1 MSAGGLLS
9 IYIAVVFLG
18 GAMLAPWVWHAVQ
31 DLASLWPAIQGIAD
45 QPFHRYVNRCL
56 LVLALA
62 GLWPLFRRSGIHSR
76 AGIGWTG
83 PWVKPLIAGSTLG
96 LLAMGGVALIAI
108 SCGGRQWIPPSELLS
123 WLRRLASAAG
133 SAVVVACMEELLFR
147 GFLHGLLRRS
157 YGFVTS
163 AAASS
168 AVYAWVHFFERPP
181 QAESVHAWTGIV
193 TLGQMLRGF
202 TDLHSMVPGWLSLV
216 VAGGLLA
223 LARERTGSLA
233 FAIGLHAGW
242 IFWLKVYSFATTA
255 APEANAWIWGSGRLF
270 DGWVAFG
277 LMIVQAV
284 VVAAL
289 LQPRRCPALPDS
301 RTPFGQPSTP

>member
-1 MSAGGLLS
+1 MSAGSLLS
-9 IYIAVVFLG
+9 IYFSVVFLG
-18 GAMLAPWVWHAVQ
+18 GAMVAPWVWHAVQ
-31 DLASLWPAIQGIAD
+31 GLEPVLPALHPIAD

-56 LVLALA
+56 LILALA
-62 GLWPLFRRSGIHSR
+62 GLWPLFRRSGIRSR
-76 AGIGWTG
+76 AGIGWIG
-83 PWVKPLIAGSTLG
+83 PWARPLIAGSTLG
-96 LLAMGGVALIAI
+96 LLAMGGVAAIAI
-108 SCGGRQWIPPSELLS
+108 SFGGRLWIPPTDFLL
-123 WLRRLASAAG
+123 WLRRIASAAG

-157 YGFVTS
+157 HGFLTS

-181 QAESVHAWTGIV
+181 QAASVDAWTGIT

-202 TDLHSMVPGWLSLV
+202 TDLHSLLPGWLSLV

-242 IFWLKVYSFATTA
+242 IFWLKVYGFATAA
-255 APEANAWIWGSGRLF
+255 APAANAWIWGSGRLF

-284 VVAAL
+284 VVAVL
-289 LQPRRCPALPDS
+289 LQPNRCPTPPDS